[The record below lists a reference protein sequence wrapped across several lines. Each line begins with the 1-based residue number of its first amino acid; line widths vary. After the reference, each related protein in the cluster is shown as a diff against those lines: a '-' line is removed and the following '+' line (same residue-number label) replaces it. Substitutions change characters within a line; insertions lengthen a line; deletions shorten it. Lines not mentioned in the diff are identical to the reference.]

1 MNQLG
6 FLRRV
11 TGPPEAP
18 PECYDID
25 VDVPMQPRDE
35 RIGGQLDTLNRDRE
49 FHAVRPSV
57 GCSSTVRSKHISRT
71 FSQCARQW
79 AVREAALFITLWGAG
94 AL

>member
-1 MNQLG
+1 MKWVG
-6 FLRRV
+6 FRRRV

-49 FHAVRPSV
+49 FHAVRPSAA
-57 GCSSTVRSKHISRT
+57 GCS
-71 FSQCARQW
+71 
-79 AVREAALFITLWGAG
+79 
-94 AL
+94 